1 MANLSPWFDYI
12 QAARKAL
19 DLADTWL
26 ASKEMEIVV
35 QTQDEEEVTIG
46 DKELDTMKAKSL
58 TRDQLLVK
66 FDEYRQRL
74 DDPLKVG
81 QVRLGCTSQ
90 SVATTCS
97 A

>member
-1 MANLSPWFDYI
+1 MANLSPWFDHI
-12 QAARKAL
+12 RVARKAL

-35 QTQDEEEVTIG
+35 QTQDEEEVMIG
-46 DKELDTMKAKSL
+46 DEELDQMKAKNL
-58 TRDQLLVK
+58 TRDQLLIK